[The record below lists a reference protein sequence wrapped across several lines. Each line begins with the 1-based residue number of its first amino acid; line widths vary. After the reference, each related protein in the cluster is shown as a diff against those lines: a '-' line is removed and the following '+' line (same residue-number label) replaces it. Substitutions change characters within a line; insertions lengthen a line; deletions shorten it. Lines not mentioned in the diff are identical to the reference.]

1 MFWLNLL
8 CLLFY
13 FCLSLLVFFC
23 LYYFGILPTYVPI
36 RYKQNLL
43 DFILDAIKVYVTDF
57 KSRTPD
63 DFQETGIIIYEG
75 PQGSGK
81 TISMCYDALMI
92 KNRYPKSILIDNLG
106 LKNHDLSF
114 NHPSQLCELN
124 NGKFGIC
131 TLIDECGILFN
142 NRDYKHFQDTGMLQ
156 IIFENRKVRRCL
168 MGTTQ
173 KFMLIDKNLRIQTK
187 EIRSAFTLGS
197 VTGYIRKVPQCDA
210 EGNVVRYK
218 FRGIKVFVQS
228 HELRDAYDTYLVI
241 RKFNDE
247 GYKDATKKNS

>member
-8 CLLFY
+8 CILSY
-13 FCLSLLVFFC
+13 FVLSLVFFFC
-23 LYYFGILPTYVPI
+23 LYYFGALPTYVPL
-36 RYKQNLL
+36 RYKQNIL
-43 DFILDAIKVYVTDF
+43 DFILDAVKVYVTDF

-63 DFQETGIIIYEG
+63 DFNETGIIIYEG

-92 KNRYPKSILIDNLG
+92 KKRYPRSILIDNLG

-187 EIRSAFTLGS
+187 EIRSAFTIGS
-197 VTGYIRKVPQCDA
+197 VTGYIRKIPIVDS
-210 EGNVVRYK
+210 EGNVIRFL

-241 RKFNDE
+241 RKFNE
-247 GYKDATKKNS
+247 IGRAHV